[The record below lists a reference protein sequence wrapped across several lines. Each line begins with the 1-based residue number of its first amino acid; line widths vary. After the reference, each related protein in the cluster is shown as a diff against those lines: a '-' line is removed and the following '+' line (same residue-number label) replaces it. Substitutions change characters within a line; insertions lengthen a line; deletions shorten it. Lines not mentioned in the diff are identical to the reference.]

1 MNKKI
6 LITIIIVLVLIAASV
21 ILVFGYYFIQ
31 NQKKINVEDFV
42 RSYLTKT
49 QNFDG
54 LDGQINGIKI
64 KIDYSE
70 GFAKNLWTVGL
81 FMKEKTRDFGN
92 HMLKE
97 ANNLKKLN
105 VSNTLAD
112 LNKYLD
118 EEIKIIK
125 EQQSNI
131 HQSISDI
138 KIKTLEKND
147 ISAKIQ
153 ANYSRYVKDFNGEQK
168 TKEELVYVLN
178 FINGDWKII
187 DLIDKDGVWS
197 KTMDYV
203 KEKED
208 FIISLNAEESKF
220 NQMIFNSR
228 SLIGKIIAEENYKEP
243 KISRSVIW
251 QETFETGSQWTGK
264 NSQIILQDSSNAVIR
279 ITSSPNSEGY
289 IFKRIT
295 IPKDAYYMT
304 YEIKNE
310 KAALGNFLTVT
321 FNNEII
327 SYEALAKVD
336 NEMRK
341 SLDIFVGDG
350 AGKTDD
356 LLFTVNQVGDK
367 ESSVL
372 IDNIIFYKITSTLP

>member
-1 MNKKI
+1 MF
-6 LITIIIVLVLIAASV
+6 V
-21 ILVFGYYFIQ
+21 
-31 NQKKINVEDFV
+31 DF
-42 RSYLTKT
+42 
-49 QNFDG
+49 F
-54 LDGQINGIKI
+54 
-64 KIDYSE
+64 
-70 GFAKNLWTVGL
+70 
-81 FMKEKTRDFGN
+81 
-92 HMLKE
+92 
-97 ANNLKKLN
+97 
-105 VSNTLAD
+105 
-112 LNKYLD
+112 
-118 EEIKIIK
+118 
-125 EQQSNI
+125 
-131 HQSISDI
+131 
-138 KIKTLEKND
+138 
-147 ISAKIQ
+147 
-153 ANYSRYVKDFNGEQK
+153 
-168 TKEELVYVLN
+168 
-178 FINGDWKII
+178 NGDWKII